1 MAYEPINT
9 YRRRIAVAAL
19 HRIKRKTGGNLLIV
33 DLPDGSITTIEI
45 TEQFINQLLL
55 RFEGITRGELGRV
68 EGETEIHTAY
78 QNAIGI
84 NQHTE
89 YLTETGKLII
99 DNLFQE
105 VIDYAKEK
113 YTSGGIN

>member
-1 MAYEPINT
+1 MTHNSINT

-33 DLPDGSITTIEI
+33 DLPDENITTIEI

-55 RFEGITRGELGRV
+55 RFEGITRGELGRT
-68 EGETEIHTAY
+68 EGETAILTAY
-78 QNAIGI
+78 RNAIGI

-99 DNLFQE
+99 DDLLQE

-113 YTSGGIN
+113 YINGGIN